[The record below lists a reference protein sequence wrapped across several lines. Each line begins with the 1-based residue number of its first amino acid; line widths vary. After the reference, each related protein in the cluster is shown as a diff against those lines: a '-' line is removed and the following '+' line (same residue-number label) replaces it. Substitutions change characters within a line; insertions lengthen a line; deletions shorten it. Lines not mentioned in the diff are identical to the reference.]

1 MSSDLRDVTDLLEAE
16 RARLLPNT
24 SGQVR
29 EAATQHSHLN
39 EECFALAV
47 MSADGELS
55 VTDQADVEFPLQSV
69 VKPWVYAVALVDHG
83 GEVHTRIGVEPTGEP
98 YDAVVLEHETGK
110 PPNPMV
116 NAGALLAS
124 ALVQGDSVE
133 ARVARILEVC
143 SRAAGRDLSVDEDVA
158 AYEIEHGD
166 RNRALGYLMRAGGT
180 LPCPVEDALEVLST
194 ACAISVTAADL
205 ATMGGTLATWGRR
218 PGSDEEV
225 LPASVVT
232 EVLSVM
238 ATCGMYDGSGG
249 WVHRAG
255 MPAKSGVS
263 GALLAVA
270 PGVLGLGSF
279 SPPLDEQGNSV
290 RGLAAG
296 VALSGALGLHRFA
309 PPA

>member
-1 MSSDLRDVTDLLEAE
+1 MSSDLRDVTDLLVAE

-24 SGQVR
+24 SGEVR
-29 EAATQHSHLN
+29 EAATHHSHLN

-69 VKPWVYAVALVDHG
+69 VKPLVYAVALVDHG
-83 GEVHTRIGVEPTGEP
+83 EEVHDRIGVEPTGEP
-98 YDAVVLEHETGK
+98 FDAVVLEHDTGK

-116 NAGALLAS
+116 NAGALMAS
-124 ALVQGDSVE
+124 ALVQGDSVG
-133 ARVARILEVC
+133 ARVGRILEVC
-143 SRAAGRDLSVDEDVA
+143 SRAAGRELSVDEDVA

-180 LPCPVEDALEVLST
+180 LPCPVEDALEVLSR
-194 ACAISVTAADL
+194 ACAISVTVADL

-218 PGSDEEV
+218 PDSHEEV
-225 LPASVVT
+225 LPAPVVT

-263 GALLAVA
+263 GALLGVA

-296 VALSGALGLHRFA
+296 EALSGALGLHRFA
-309 PPA
+309 PPT